1 MTEERVG
8 RKIGSL
14 RVLNSYWVGEDS
26 TYKYFEVIMVDP
38 AHTAIRRDPRI
49 QVSTMSHNPHCSDV
63 SCFHLSFK
71 ICHRLFPC
79 LSRRSLYKKMHFK
92 TIGVEP
98 KLSSS
103 RSSFL
108 FLLNSGSASR
118 SRSTANCVERQLLA
132 NHRAVWAKDIVTPPR
147 REDLAAPPGK
157 GRTLFPSPDTV
168 IRGFSLFRVSIEK

>member
-1 MTEERVG
+1 MFHVSISASKSVTV
-8 RKIGSL
+8 
-14 RVLNSYWVGEDS
+14 
-26 TYKYFEVIMVDP
+26 YFLVCHAV
-38 AHTAIRRDPRI
+38 
-49 QVSTMSHNPHCSDV
+49 VS
-63 SCFHLSFK
+63 
-71 ICHRLFPC
+71 
-79 LSRRSLYKKMHFK
+79 KKMHFK

-103 RSSFL
+103 QSSFL

-132 NHRAVWAKDIVTPPR
+132 NHRAVWAKDIVTPPP

-168 IRGFSLFRVSIEK
+168 IRGFSLFTFWRNKHFLTLLPCFHRKVGQLLIPTLFFQRYSNLVAPFSLTFLLFSY